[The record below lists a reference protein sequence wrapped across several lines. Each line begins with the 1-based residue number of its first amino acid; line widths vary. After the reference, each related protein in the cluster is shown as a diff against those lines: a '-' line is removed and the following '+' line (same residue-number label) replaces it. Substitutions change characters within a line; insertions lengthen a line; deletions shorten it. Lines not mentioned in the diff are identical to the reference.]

1 MPLLSATTFP
11 FPGRTLVA
19 LALPAGMLVTL
30 GALAAIGTPPVVIAM
45 NQKLKGDDISI
56 DYAFLPKDGTIAI
69 FAGDARGHMGKEP
82 IGLARLTAGDHY
94 NVDVALSP
102 LPKSG
107 TKLWAVLER
116 AGGTQPFTTLDG
128 EPAEQTFKTL

>member
-1 MPLLSATTFP
+1 MPSLSATFP
-11 FPGRTLVA
+11 FPGRMLA
-19 LALPAGMLVTL
+19 AFALPAAMLATL
-30 GALAAIGTPPVVIAM
+30 GALAVIGTPPVVIAM
-45 NQKLKGDDISI
+45 NQKLEGDDVSI
-56 DYAFLPKDGTIAI
+56 AYAFLPKDGTIAI

-82 IGLARLTAGDHY
+82 IGLVRLTAGDHY

>member
-1 MPLLSATTFP
+1 
-11 FPGRTLVA
+11 
-19 LALPAGMLVTL
+19 
-30 GALAAIGTPPVVIAM
+30 
-45 NQKLKGDDISI
+45 
-56 DYAFLPKDGTIAI
+56 
-69 FAGDARGHMGKEP
+69 MGKEP
-82 IGLARLTAGDHY
+82 IGLVRLTAGDHY

-107 TKLWAVLER
+107 TKLWAVIER

>member
-1 MPLLSATTFP
+1 MPLLSATFP
-11 FPGRTLVA
+11 FPGRTLA
-19 LALPAGMLVTL
+19 AFALPAGMLVTL

-45 NQKLKGDDISI
+45 NQKLKGNDVSI

-69 FAGDARGHMGKEP
+69 FAGDARGRMGKEP
-82 IGLARLTAGDHY
+82 IGLVRLTAGDHY

-107 TKLWAVLER
+107 TKLMGR
-116 AGGTQPFTTLDG
+116 ARASGRHAAIHD
-128 EPAEQTFKTL
+128 ARR